1 MAAPASAGARNCGD
15 GRHAAPFQP
24 AKNAIHENFVAERVF
39 RRLEIAEKRDVRAR
53 GERLSAR
60 AGDDQNLDR
69 IVRVH
74 RLT

>member
-1 MAAPASAGARNCGD
+1 MSG
-15 GRHAAPFQP
+15 
-24 AKNAIHENFVAERVF
+24 
-39 RRLEIAEKRDVRAR
+39 AR